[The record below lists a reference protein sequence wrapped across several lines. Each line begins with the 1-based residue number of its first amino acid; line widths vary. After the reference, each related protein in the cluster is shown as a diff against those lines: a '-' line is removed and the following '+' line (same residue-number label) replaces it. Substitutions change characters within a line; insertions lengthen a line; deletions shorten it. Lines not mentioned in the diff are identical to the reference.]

1 MWKNLNFL
9 VGSWRGSGIGQ
20 PGISQVE
27 RSYQFVLNGKFLE
40 ARNKSTWAPKNENLE
55 GEVHEDFGLISY
67 DSARKAFIL
76 RQFHVEGFVN
86 QYVMDLLAPDGNTIV
101 FTSESIENIPAGW
114 RARETYRVANP
125 DEFTEIF
132 ELAAPGKTFEL
143 YSSSHLKRVS

>member
-9 VGSWRGSGIGQ
+9 VGSWRGSGSGQ

-86 QYVMDLLAPDGNTIV
+86 QYVMDFLAPDGNTIV

-114 RARETYRVANP
+114 RARETFRVVNS

-132 ELAAPGKTFEL
+132 ELVAPGKTFDL
-143 YSSSHLKRVS
+143 YSSSHLMRIP